1 MLGSGKGE
9 RTVAGAGPVDHAD
22 VLVRVADAM
31 DVEKA
36 RGDQGAGA
44 GFGRGRPIANEFDV
58 ETAFLFGLAQGGGFR
73 VFVEL
78 DVAAEGKPF
87 VELAMMDEE
96 DAILMDDKNRD
107 GEINLIV
114 YVSHG
119 SGILAMAAGGVK
131 PSLWIG

>member
-1 MLGSGKGE
+1 
-9 RTVAGAGPVDHAD
+9 
-22 VLVRVADAM
+22 
-31 DVEKA
+31 
-36 RGDQGAGA
+36 
-44 GFGRGRPIANEFDV
+44 
-58 ETAFLFGLAQGGGFR
+58 
-73 VFVEL
+73 
-78 DVAAEGKPF
+78 
-87 VELAMMDEE
+87 MMDEE